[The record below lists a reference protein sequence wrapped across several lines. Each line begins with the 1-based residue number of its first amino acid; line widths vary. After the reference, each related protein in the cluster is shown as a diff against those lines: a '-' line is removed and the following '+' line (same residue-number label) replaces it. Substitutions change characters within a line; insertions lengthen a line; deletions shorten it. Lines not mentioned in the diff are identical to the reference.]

1 MSDEKYKYKVRKGFA
16 FRQATPDEK
25 KAGEVVELTEA
36 QAAGFSDVLIP
47 INAPRTMREAVM
59 AKPEK
64 TPFEEAVL
72 AEGGLL
78 PDDEEGNELDEL
90 TVTELKKLPEWDL
103 LPDPKPAK
111 KADIIAAILEVRE

>member
-1 MSDEKYKYKVRKGFA
+1 MSDTYKYKVRKNHRF
-16 FRQATPDEK
+16 FQDTSYEK
-25 KAGEVVELTEA
+25 GPGEIVELTLE
-36 QAAGFSDVLIP
+36 QASGFPDVLIP

-72 AEGGLL
+72 AEGALL

-90 TVTELKKLPEWDL
+90 TVTELKQLPEWNL
-103 LPDPKPAK
+103 VPDPKPAK
-111 KADIIAAILEVRE
+111 KAGIIAAIMEVRE